1 MKKKNY
7 WIRFSVLLV
16 LIRFFS
22 MVPVSAKWI
31 INPSLGQ
38 DDTLNIGG
46 ITNDASKR
54 VAYIEGDT
62 DELGF
67 TTIEAALAK
76 ATQKGGSQ
84 KVVVTANTTI
94 KNDCVISKGVELR
107 IPYSQSKIAFD
118 NPNKKVHKEKDS
130 TVSDSPKLKLNVD
143 LGTNNKAVTLTIA
156 AGGYLSIL
164 GDYYGGA
171 AVSTQGAYAQ
181 RTRKKNSKLIVDGT
195 LRCFGFIKND
205 SNYLEDNGS
214 LVDVTASGYV
224 WEPLVV
230 YDWPS
235 GTTATS
241 RYLNGVFPFQQFDLP
256 NISAPIKISSGGTL
270 AAQIQIYLKK
280 LGRERSINTTVNA
293 IGYSNSLINL
303 TSGSITWN
311 YGINQKSQD
320 FVANRSNHLTKIITN
335 GSASLGSVL
344 LKFMGIDVDSSK
356 CSIPMGPQFSVDVQS
371 GSFVVGN
378 RSHWFGGN
386 EIRIEKDAFVTLTAD
401 TAVFDDSVSGIKGS
415 RIINNGSLGISAAFG
430 GNVLCE
436 TQGSILALGNSNS
449 ITADFLIS
457 GTKTKKTFQAI
468 GYQSKDSTTRTN
480 LDKSSIYESGL
491 RTNQVKS
498 GYWGQNNN
506 LYVLRYKLSNYVT
519 SSDTFLKK
527 ISAQKIDLSKEPNA
541 NVVIAA
547 PQQST
552 VNSFDDDLVRSC
564 SSVKITGEGED
575 KTYEVVNH
583 TGYAKFQGWY
593 TKEEG
598 QGNSIS
604 QTTWKITDLSAKC
617 DNNHLIRL
625 YDYWTSDLK
634 ISIQFI
640 KPNPADYCG
649 NDPGK
654 SACTDTNKEYAFDES
669 SGSRKDTN
677 VSFLTKYTRPECGF
691 SLKEKK
697 WTYGRHYVF
706 PLFQTEWYT
715 TDGTDHNFSNWEEQV
730 TGQSFLA
737 NQVVS
742 FDESLLTPDSQSLS
756 LKLDA
761 VFDRKK
767 S

>member
-31 INPSLGQ
+31 MNPSLGQ
-38 DDTLNIGG
+38 DATLNISG
-46 ITNDASKR
+46 ITNDARTR

-94 KNDCVISKGVELR
+94 KKDCVISKGVELR
-107 IPYSQSKIAFD
+107 IPYSQSKIVFD
-118 NPNKKVHKEKDS
+118 NPNNKVHKEKDS

-214 LVDVTASGYV
+214 LIDVTASGYV

-235 GTTATS
+235 GSTASS
-241 RYLNGVFPFQQFDLP
+241 RYFDGVFPFQQFDLP

-280 LGRERSINTTVNA
+280 VFERSINTTVNA

-335 GSASLGSVL
+335 GSASLGSIF
-344 LKFMGIDVDSSK
+344 LKFMGVDVDSSK
-356 CSIPMGPQFSVDVQS
+356 CSIPMGPQFSVDIQS

-415 RIINNGSLGISAAFG
+415 RIINNGSLAISAAFG

-436 TQGSILALGNSNS
+436 TQGSFLTLGNSNS
-449 ITADFLIS
+449 ITADFLIN
-457 GTKTKKTFQAI
+457 GTKTQETFQAI

-519 SSDTFLKK
+519 PSDSFLKK
-527 ISAQKIDLSKEPNA
+527 ISVQKIDLSKEPNA

-552 VNSFDDDLVRSC
+552 VNSFDDDLVRSY

-583 TGYAKFQGWY
+583 TGYATFQGWNTSY
-593 TKEEG
+593 YGDG
-598 QGNSIS
+598 QSIIPGS
-604 QTTWKITDLSAKC
+604 HHSLTDLASKAGS
-617 DNNHLIRL
+617 HLIRL
-625 YDYWTSDLK
+625 YDRWKGKDITIEFSRSPDFRGSRENQIVSSLSCWPVSSCGFKLWFPGIYEFDYWEVT
-634 ISIQFI
+634 F
-640 KPNPADYCG
+640 
-649 NDPGK
+649 
-654 SACTDTNKEYAFDES
+654 TNSSSSEKWNANSRVFLDES
-669 SGSRKDTN
+669 IIDFEVPDFRIKLRAIARKN
-677 VSFLTKYTRPECGF
+677 
-691 SLKEKK
+691 
-697 WTYGRHYVF
+697 
-706 PLFQTEWYT
+706 
-715 TDGTDHNFSNWEEQV
+715 
-730 TGQSFLA
+730 
-737 NQVVS
+737 
-742 FDESLLTPDSQSLS
+742 
-756 LKLDA
+756 
-761 VFDRKK
+761 
-767 S
+767 